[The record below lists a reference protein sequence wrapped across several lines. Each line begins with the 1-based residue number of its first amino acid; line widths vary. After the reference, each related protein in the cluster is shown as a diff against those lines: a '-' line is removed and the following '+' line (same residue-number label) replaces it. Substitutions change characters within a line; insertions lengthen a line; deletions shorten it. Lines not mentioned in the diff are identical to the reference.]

1 MELLK
6 NQQNLCMGCGL
17 VVGLHP
23 ITVLLTVLLV
33 LGSMIQINVKHESEQ
48 IVIQYIYWGLD
59 IKLSVWTRG
68 L

>member
-1 MELLK
+1 MHGMWIGGWVSSDHCALL
-6 NQQNLCMGCGL
+6 
-17 VVGLHP
+17 
-23 ITVLLTVLLV
+23 LLVLLV
-33 LGSMIQINVKHESEQ
+33 LSSCIQINVKHESEQ